1 MNDFFIGL
9 RVLFARLHVVLSIL
23 LIIWE
28 IVGQNIEGADTPI
41 RIVAQLFNLTSVYYS
56 FFILSALLFSSHLFW
71 GYMLGSFI
79 SEPRTYIPEEQN
91 EGFIQGFFDVIGGV
105 ALVLILMGLLVSLDA
120 FITL

>member
-28 IVGQNIEGADTPI
+28 IVGQNIEGAETPI
-41 RIVAQLFNLTSVYYS
+41 RIVAQLFNFTSVYYS
-56 FFILSALLFSSHLFW
+56 FFTLSALIFSSHLFW

-79 SEPRTYIPEEQN
+79 KEPKIYISEEQN
-91 EGFIQGFFDVIGGV
+91 EGFIQSFFDIIGTT
-105 ALVLILMGLLVSLDA
+105 ALLLILMGLLASLDV